1 MCLSFLTYYPRTQLT
16 GCYSMTPVREFFET
30 FGVYEFYSLNMN
42 DVENLFL
49 YNGNLNDL
57 LPNSI
62 VGSNDINKFNSSKSK
77 ISQVYTDDEDFLYQD
92 SLLSEFEIEVC
103 SRYIILF

>member
-1 MCLSFLTYYPRTQLT
+1 
-16 GCYSMTPVREFFET
+16 MTPVREFFET

-49 YNGNLNDL
+49 YNGNAMDL

-62 VGSNDINKFNSSKSK
+62 VGKSDMNKFNSSKSK
-77 ISQVYTDDEDFLYQD
+77 ISQIYATDEDFLYEE
-92 SLLSEFEIEVC
+92 SMLSKFTKSKLIQ
-103 SRYIILF
+103 Y